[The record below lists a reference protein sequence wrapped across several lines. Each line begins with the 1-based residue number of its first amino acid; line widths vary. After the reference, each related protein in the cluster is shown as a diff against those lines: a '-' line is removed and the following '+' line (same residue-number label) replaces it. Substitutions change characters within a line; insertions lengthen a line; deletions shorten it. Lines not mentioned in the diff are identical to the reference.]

1 MSAIKPVIRE
11 LREAVLKGMA
21 HGKDRLHQLTD
32 NMNDH
37 LDDIVRQVR
46 DKDKFDGAPDTP
58 AAPRPYNPV
67 RGEDGRYQPGSLPSI
82 DELRA
87 LTRTAPDTAFYWS
100 GRDANGVGVGPDGS
114 GIAENIASG
123 NGGRTLEQ
131 TLAANGVDPLPV
143 WNQKDPES
151 VRFWEDASAA
161 FAENASGQVRAVVG
175 SDLRPETSGRLSRSR
190 GWWTIRMSR
199 ASANSTPTPAS
210 GLSSDRKAPS

>member
-46 DKDKFDGAPDTP
+46 DQDNFDGAPDTP
-58 AAPRPYNPV
+58 AAPRPYNPI

-131 TLAANGVDPLPV
+131 KLAANGVDPLPV
-143 WNQKDPES
+143 RNQKDPES
-151 VRFWEDASAA
+151 ERFWEDASAA
-161 FAENASGQVRAVVG
+161 FAENASGQARAASAAIGVRG
-175 SDLRPETSGRLSRSR
+175 TSGRLSRSR
-190 GWWTIRMSR
+190 GWWTTECHDISQLDPDTGIW
-199 ASANSTPTPAS
+199 AQ
-210 GLSSDRKAPS
+210 L

>member
-1 MSAIKPVIRE
+1 
-11 LREAVLKGMA
+11 
-21 HGKDRLHQLTD
+21 
-32 NMNDH
+32 MNDH

-175 SDLRPETSGRLSRSR
+175 SDLRPGNIWQTVEIPRLVDNPKVTSISQLDPD
-190 GWWTIRMSR
+190 T
-199 ASANSTPTPAS
+199 
-210 GLSSDRKAPS
+210 GLWAQL

>member
-46 DKDKFDGAPDTP
+46 DQDTFDGAPDTP

-175 SDLRPETSGRLSRSR
+175 SDLRPGNIWQTVEIPRLVDNPNVTSISQLDPD
-190 GWWTIRMSR
+190 T
-199 ASANSTPTPAS
+199 
-210 GLSSDRKAPS
+210 GLWAQL

>member
-175 SDLRPETSGRLSRSR
+175 SDLRPGNIWQTVEIPRLVDNPNVTSISQLDPD
-190 GWWTIRMSR
+190 T
-199 ASANSTPTPAS
+199 
-210 GLSSDRKAPS
+210 GLWAQL

>member
-1 MSAIKPVIRE
+1 MSAIKPVSRE

-46 DKDKFDGAPDTP
+46 DQDTFDGAPDTP

-175 SDLRPETSGRLSRSR
+175 SDLRPGNIWQTVEIPRLVDNPNVTSISQLDPD
-190 GWWTIRMSR
+190 T
-199 ASANSTPTPAS
+199 
-210 GLSSDRKAPS
+210 GLWAQL

>member
-1 MSAIKPVIRE
+1 MSATKAVFRE
-11 LREAVLKGMA
+11 LKDAVLKGMA

-46 DKDKFDGAPDTP
+46 DQDTFDGAPDTP

-175 SDLRPETSGRLSRSR
+175 SDLRPGNIWQTVEIPRLVDNPNVTSISQLDPD
-190 GWWTIRMSR
+190 T
-199 ASANSTPTPAS
+199 
-210 GLSSDRKAPS
+210 GLWAQL

>member
-175 SDLRPETSGRLSRSR
+175 SDLRPGNIWQTVEIPRLVDNQNVTSISQLDPD
-190 GWWTIRMSR
+190 T
-199 ASANSTPTPAS
+199 
-210 GLSSDRKAPS
+210 GLWAQL

>member
-46 DKDKFDGAPDTP
+46 DQDTFDGAPDTP
-58 AAPRPYNPV
+58 AALRPYNPV

-175 SDLRPETSGRLSRSR
+175 SDLRPGNIWQTVEIPRLVDNPNVTSISQLDPD
-190 GWWTIRMSR
+190 T
-199 ASANSTPTPAS
+199 
-210 GLSSDRKAPS
+210 GLWAQL

>member
-1 MSAIKPVIRE
+1 MSSATKAVFRE
-11 LREAVLKGMA
+11 LRQAVLKGTA
-21 HGKDRLHQLTD
+21 HSRDKLHHLAD

-37 LDDIVRQVR
+37 LDNVVRQVR
-46 DKDKFDGAPDTP
+46 DKDKFDDAPDTP

-67 RGEDGRYQPGSLPSI
+67 RGQDGRYEPGSLPSI

-87 LTRTAPDTAFYWS
+87 LTRTDPDTAFYWS
-100 GRDANGVGVGPDGS
+100 GRDANGVGVGPGGS
-114 GIAENIASG
+114 GIAENIATGS
-123 NGGRTLEQ
+123 GGRTLEQ

-175 SDLRPETSGRLSRSR
+175 SDLRPGNIWQTVEIPRLVDNPNVTSISQLDPDTGIWAQL
-190 GWWTIRMSR
+190 
-199 ASANSTPTPAS
+199 
-210 GLSSDRKAPS
+210 

>member
-11 LREAVLKGMA
+11 LKDAVLKGMA

-143 WNQKDPES
+143 WNQKD
-151 VRFWEDASAA
+151 
-161 FAENASGQVRAVVG
+161 
-175 SDLRPETSGRLSRSR
+175 
-190 GWWTIRMSR
+190 
-199 ASANSTPTPAS
+199 
-210 GLSSDRKAPS
+210 

>member
-46 DKDKFDGAPDTP
+46 DTDKFDGAPDIP

-143 WNQKDPES
+143 WNQRDPES

-175 SDLRPETSGRLSRSR
+175 SDLRPGNIWQTVEIPRLVDNPNVTSISQLDPDTGIWAQL
-190 GWWTIRMSR
+190 
-199 ASANSTPTPAS
+199 
-210 GLSSDRKAPS
+210 

>member
-11 LREAVLKGMA
+11 LREAVLTGMA

-143 WNQKDPES
+143 WNQRDPES

-175 SDLRPETSGRLSRSR
+175 SDLRPGNIWQTVEIPRLVDNPNVTSISQLDPDTGIWAQL
-190 GWWTIRMSR
+190 
-199 ASANSTPTPAS
+199 
-210 GLSSDRKAPS
+210 

>member
-11 LREAVLKGMA
+11 LREAVLTGMA

-37 LDDIVRQVR
+37 LDNVVRQVR
-46 DKDKFDGAPDTP
+46 DKDKFDGHGHTP

-67 RGEDGRYQPGSLPSI
+67 RGEDGRYLPGSLPSI

-87 LTRTAPDTAFYWS
+87 LTRTDPDTAFYWS

-123 NGGRTLEQ
+123 SGGRTLEQ

-175 SDLRPETSGRLSRSR
+175 SDLRPGNIWQTVEIPRLVDNPNVTSISQLDPD
-190 GWWTIRMSR
+190 T
-199 ASANSTPTPAS
+199 
-210 GLSSDRKAPS
+210 GLWAQL

>member
-46 DKDKFDGAPDTP
+46 DKDKFDDTPDTP

-175 SDLRPETSGRLSRSR
+175 SDLRPGNIWQTVEIPRLVDNPNVTSISQLDPD
-190 GWWTIRMSR
+190 T
-199 ASANSTPTPAS
+199 
-210 GLSSDRKAPS
+210 GLWAQL

>member
-11 LREAVLKGMA
+11 LREAVLTGMA

-46 DKDKFDGAPDTP
+46 DKDKFDDTVTTP
-58 AAPRPYNPV
+58 AAPRPYNPI
-67 RGEDGRYQPGSLPSI
+67 RGEDGRYLPGSLPSV

-123 NGGRTLEQ
+123 SGGRTLEQ

-175 SDLRPETSGRLSRSR
+175 SDLRPGNIWQTVEIPRLVDNPNVTSISQLDPD
-190 GWWTIRMSR
+190 T
-199 ASANSTPTPAS
+199 
-210 GLSSDRKAPS
+210 GLWAQR